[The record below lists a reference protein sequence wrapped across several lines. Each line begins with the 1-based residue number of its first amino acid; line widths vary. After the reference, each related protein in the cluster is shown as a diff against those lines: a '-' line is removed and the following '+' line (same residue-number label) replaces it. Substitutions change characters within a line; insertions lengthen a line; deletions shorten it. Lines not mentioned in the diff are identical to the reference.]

1 MGSLAKAVGKW
12 RSTLSLKSFES
23 ESASLFKGLQ
33 ANKVP
38 GSLSLAL
45 DGTLKEGHDM
55 KVFGLGTLAGMQSR
69 ERYQQFL
76 TNMHAVHGA
85 MEEELD
91 ATCDDPSVSTDVIRC
106 VWQNHGKRLRRK
118 DRLEQDLQ
126 ELQHLLTDDS
136 PNETMSEVAAQVSP
150 KTIDYVQRIRQ
161 SGSIDRENGS
171 GLLLGHLYCR
181 YFADLL
187 GGQMLGRPFQLALQL
202 PVLPRHLIFT
212 LEKENRKEYLE
223 ELYGDL
229 NTAGNMLTPAQL
241 DDVRKESILA
251 FQHNAR
257 VYSEDPKMRSQA
269 VQGGMNFMLG
279 GVASLISVR

>member
-1 MGSLAKAVGKW
+1 
-12 RSTLSLKSFES
+12 
-23 ESASLFKGLQ
+23 
-33 ANKVP
+33 
-38 GSLSLAL
+38 
-45 DGTLKEGHDM
+45 
-55 KVFGLGTLAGMQSR
+55 
-69 ERYQQFL
+69 
-76 TNMHAVHGA
+76 
-85 MEEELD
+85 
-91 ATCDDPSVSTDVIRC
+91 
-106 VWQNHGKRLRRK
+106 VWQNLGKRLRRK